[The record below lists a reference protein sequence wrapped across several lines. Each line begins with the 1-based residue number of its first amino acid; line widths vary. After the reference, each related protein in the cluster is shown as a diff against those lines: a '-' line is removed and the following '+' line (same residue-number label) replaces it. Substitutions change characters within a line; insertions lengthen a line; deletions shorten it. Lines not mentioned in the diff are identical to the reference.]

1 MNLRYFVKYF
11 LLSVVMV
18 IASSSMAQEP
28 SAGRQVQPS
37 PQFVDEVSQET
48 ADETK
53 TEKKKEDES
62 AGNGSVS
69 IYSQLRKGG
78 ITAISAEEDTETRK
92 DLQELIA
99 ELGALT
105 LPELEKAVSE
115 KEPVAELPEATE
127 DVDSAPVTEPEPESE
142 PQISSAERLLAA
154 LEKNP
159 QGVVDPFGAAE
170 ALFAS
175 GNLDE
180 AAKFYQLAIDRIAGQ
195 EPHPDGDWAMLQKA
209 NCLRVETPDI
219 AEEIYKKFG
228 SQYPN
233 SMWTSIGRAHQQVIS
248 WYKVNDPQTV
258 ISQCVIEEEEEE
270 GISLS
275 EPNSL

>member
-1 MNLRYFVKYF
+1 MNLRYFAKYF
-11 LLSVVMV
+11 LLSVVMA

-28 SAGRQVQPS
+28 SAGQQVQPS
-37 PQFVDEVSQET
+37 PQLVDEVSQET

-53 TEKKKEDES
+53 TEGKKEDER

-69 IYSQLRKGG
+69 VYRQLRKGG

-92 DLQELIA
+92 GLQELIA

-115 KEPVAELPEATE
+115 KEPVVEPPEVTE
-127 DVDSAPVTEPEPESE
+127 DVDSAPVIEPERKSE
-142 PQISSAERLLAA
+142 PKIPSAERLLAA

-159 QGVVDPFGAAE
+159 QGVIDPFGAAE

-195 EPHPDGDWAMLQKA
+195 EQHPDGDWAMLQKA

-228 SQYPN
+228 DQYPN
-233 SMWTSIGRAHQQVIS
+233 SRWNSIGRAHQQVIS
-248 WYKVNDPQTV
+248 WYKENDPQTV
-258 ISQCVIEEEEEE
+258 ISQCIIEDEEE
-270 GISLS
+270 GISIS

>member
-53 TEKKKEDES
+53 TEGKKEDEG
-62 AGNGSVS
+62 AGNGSGS

-78 ITAISAEEDTETRK
+78 ITAISAEEETETRK

-105 LPELEKAVSE
+105 LPEIEKAVSSQGPIV
-115 KEPVAELPEATE
+115 EPLEETE
-127 DVDSAPVTEPEPESE
+127 DVAPAPVTETERQPK
-142 PQISSAERLLAA
+142 PQKPLADHLLAA

-159 QGVVDPFGAAE
+159 QSVVDPFGVAE

-175 GNLDE
+175 GDLDK

-195 EPHPDGDWAMLQKA
+195 EQHPDGDWAMLQKA
-209 NCLRVETPDI
+209 NCLRAKTPDI
-219 AEEIYKKFG
+219 AEGIYQKFG
-228 SQYPN
+228 DQYPN
-233 SMWTSIGRAHQQVIS
+233 STWNTTGRAHQQVIS
-248 WYKVNDPQTV
+248 WYKKNDPHTV
-258 ISQCVIEEEEEE
+258 ISQCIIIDEQES
-270 GISLS
+270 ITIS